1 MPAAAWRGGI
11 GWRGRVMAIEKVQ
24 IGDATLYC
32 ADCREVLPT
41 LDACDATITDP
52 PYGVDL
58 GSTKGSGGAHGLQL
72 QAYASYADTYE
83 NYVTQVVPAL
93 TQAMQLTGRAA
104 VFIGPHIH
112 ELPKFDA
119 LGGVY
124 CSAATGRHQW
134 GFKNFL
140 PVLLYGTYPDLHKG
154 AQYPTVLASNETAE
168 KNGHPVPKPVGWM
181 RWLVALTTRR
191 GETVLD
197 PFMGSGTTGVAAVQ
211 QGRKFVGIECEP
223 KYFEIACERIE
234 RAYAQGQL
242 IPHEAEKMPEQM
254 GVFE

>member
-1 MPAAAWRGGI
+1 MAFEEVII
-11 GWRGRVMAIEKVQ
+11 GNARLILG
-24 IGDATLYC
+24 
-32 ADCREVLPT
+32 DCREVLPT
-41 LDACDATITDP
+41 LDRCDATITDP

-58 GSTKGSGGAHGLQL
+58 GSTNGSGGAHGLKL

-83 NYVTQVVPAL
+83 NYVAEVVPAL
-93 TQAMQLTGRAA
+93 AQAVQMTGRAA

-119 LGGVY
+119 LGGVF

-154 AQYPTVLASNETAE
+154 AHHPTVIASNETAE

-181 RWLVALTTRR
+181 RWLVALTTRP

-197 PFMGSGTTGVAAVQ
+197 PFMGSGTTGVACMNL
-211 QGRKFVGIECEP
+211 GRQFIGIEIDRR
-223 KYFEIACERIE
+223 YFDIACRRIE
-234 RAYAQGQL
+234 AAQAQGQL
-242 IPHEAEKMPEQM
+242 LPHDAPQKPVQEAM
-254 GVFE
+254 GYE

>member
-1 MPAAAWRGGI
+1 M
-11 GWRGRVMAIEKVQ
+11 VEKVT
-24 IGDATLYC
+24 IGRATLYLG
-32 ADCREVLPT
+32 DCREVLPT

-154 AQYPTVLASNETAE
+154 AQYPTVIASNETAE

-197 PFMGSGTTGVAAVQ
+197 PFMGSGTTAAVALQ
-211 QGRKFVGIECEP
+211 HGRKYLGCELNP
-223 KYFEIACERIE
+223 EYGALQQERIA
-234 RAYAQGQL
+234 RAVA
-242 IPHEAEKMPEQM
+242 
-254 GVFE
+254 